1 MRSLQFGARIR
12 LIGASLVAA
21 GLVAYACAKVEKPA
35 APSQTSYP
43 TITITDTGISKDG
56 PALVPGMAVK
66 VVNAGSQI
74 HRLHLDLGD
83 QPGCGNIDSG
93 DIAPGESRL
102 TAPVGDDVT
111 KCAAHDHMHHGDP
124 RFQIKLSADSGE

>member
-1 MRSLQFGARIR
+1 MHHRSSSAAFRLLGATV
-12 LIGASLVAA
+12 VAV
-21 GLVAYACAKVEKPA
+21 GLAAACADVKKPA
-35 APSQTSYP
+35 APSATSYP
-43 TITITDTGISKDG
+43 TITMTDTGISKDG
-56 PALVPGMAVK
+56 PSLIPGVPVK
-66 VVNAGSQI
+66 VVNAGSQT

-102 TAPVGDDVT
+102 TAPVGEDVT

-124 RFQIKLSADSGE
+124 RFQIKLETDSGM

>member
-1 MRSLQFGARIR
+1 MRPPRS
-12 LIGASLVAA
+12 SPS
-21 GLVAYACAKVEKPA
+21 PA
-35 APSQTSYP
+35 LRWRSPPRPSPTSYP

-56 PALVPGMAVK
+56 PALIPGMAVK
-66 VVNAGSQI
+66 VVNAGSQV

-102 TAPVGDDVT
+102 TQPVGDDVT
-111 KCAAHDHMHHGDP
+111 RCAAHDHMHHGDP
-124 RFQIKLSADSGE
+124 RFRVQLSADSGE